1 MKKILVTTDF
11 SANSKAGLKFAIQLS
26 LQEKVKLTFFHSY
39 YVMKPTSWESSKA
52 RSFEIAEVEKLQNQ
66 LEKFVA
72 SVYKS
77 MELNDPN
84 AECVLGRSVSADKNI
99 VEYAKKNHFD
109 FVCISTRGAGA
120 VKKLFGTNTSTIIKN
135 SMIPVISVPSSY
147 KHEKISTILYAT
159 DLDELQ
165 EELKLVVN
173 FNKSLKA
180 KIELLHFDFPAE
192 LHLKEKIMTAA
203 KKKYSKQNISLHL
216 ANLDIASSFVS
227 NMESAVKRSKPS
239 VLIMFRHAKK
249 NIFDKIFAPSYSA
262 EFSFVSKVPMI
273 VFAK

>member
-99 VEYAKKNHFD
+99 VEYAN
-109 FVCISTRGAGA
+109 
-120 VKKLFGTNTSTIIKN
+120 
-135 SMIPVISVPSSY
+135 
-147 KHEKISTILYAT
+147 
-159 DLDELQ
+159 
-165 EELKLVVN
+165 
-173 FNKSLKA
+173 
-180 KIELLHFDFPAE
+180 
-192 LHLKEKIMTAA
+192 
-203 KKKYSKQNISLHL
+203 
-216 ANLDIASSFVS
+216 
-227 NMESAVKRSKPS
+227 
-239 VLIMFRHAKK
+239 
-249 NIFDKIFAPSYSA
+249 
-262 EFSFVSKVPMI
+262 
-273 VFAK
+273 